1 MAVAPLVTEV
11 LGRNAVKPA
20 FFRKLTELDVH
31 KKVGLVRVFWLDLR
45 CVKTLRLRINAP
57 LGGELAQ

>member
-11 LGRNAVKPA
+11 LGRHAVKPA

-31 KKVGLVRVFWLDLR
+31 KKVNHPGFR
-45 CVKTLRLRINAP
+45 
-57 LGGELAQ
+57 GGHSV